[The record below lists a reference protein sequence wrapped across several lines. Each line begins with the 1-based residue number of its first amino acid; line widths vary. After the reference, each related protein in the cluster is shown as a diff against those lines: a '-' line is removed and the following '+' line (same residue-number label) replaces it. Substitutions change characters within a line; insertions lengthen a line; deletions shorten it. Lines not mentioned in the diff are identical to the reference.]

1 MERSANGGLEA
12 EGRGRRP
19 DAKHGSDPEGHPEG
33 RSEGHPEGRRGERRR
48 DGQRLHMFRGLVSLL
63 AGFLVLPLL
72 MLVALEVV
80 QATWPG
86 VGAPGGDLAGP
97 RESFLTLN
105 LGLAAAMAGVSAA
118 ITARL
123 APEPRYL
130 WVLLLAFVVFA
141 GGLVFGIQLTGGVTP
156 TWYLLGLPLVSGLAI
171 AAGGWAYLMWDER
184 RARE

>member
-1 MERSANGGLEA
+1 MQRGANGGTED
-12 EGRGRRP
+12 ERRDRRP
-19 DAKHGSDPEGHPEG
+19 EAKRAPATELPPE
-33 RSEGHPEGRRGERRR
+33 
-48 DGQRLHMFRGLVSLL
+48 GQRLRMFRGLASLL

-80 QATWPG
+80 RATWPG
-86 VGAPGGDLAGP
+86 IARPAALPGESPAGP
-97 RESFLTLN
+97 AGSFLTLN
-105 LGLAAAMAGVSAA
+105 LCLAAAMAGVSAA

-141 GGLVFGIQLTGGVTP
+141 GGLVFGIQLTGGMTP

-171 AAGGWAYLMWDER
+171 AVGGWAYLMWDER
-184 RARE
+184 RSRA